1 MKTYRGWLEESF
13 GMRLALVAIL
23 LVGLRTPGG
32 AQGRKDLPP
41 PDSSRAPLLTR
52 TRPDSIRLQV
62 RQLALTKL
70 LGQLQR
76 ADGSVLDA
84 EWSEVELGPGDR
96 MAQMIP
102 LCSTLGT
109 AVVTLRSRSSTLSSQ
124 SEESNSIAAD
134 FRDVA
139 FTLRDT
145 VRARMWILAGTG
157 REITSPVL
165 FVWDSV
171 QARWAHADGLLS
183 AVCAG
188 ATAVG
193 R

>member
-1 MKTYRGWLEESF
+1 MKRHRWLRKASF
-13 GMRLALVAIL
+13 RMWLAAIL
-23 LVGLRTPGG
+23 LVGLRTPGN

-76 ADGSVLDA
+76 ADGPVLDA
-84 EWSEVELGPGDR
+84 EWSEMEWGPRDR
-96 MAQMIP
+96 MAQVTP

-109 AVVTLRSRSSTLSSQ
+109 AVVALRSRSSTVSSQ
-124 SEESNSIAAD
+124 SGESNSIAAD
-134 FRDVA
+134 FRDVV
-139 FTLRDT
+139 FTPNDT
-145 VRARMWILAGTG
+145 VRARMWIVTGTR
-157 REITSPVL
+157 REFTSPVL

-183 AVCAG
+183 AVCTG
-188 ATAVG
+188 ATDVA